1 VLEHAASENRPNAT
15 RCPRREARSPR
26 GFSSSALGL
35 AVVLSTLGA
44 SPAYADST
52 SGVDSALFRPS
63 YDTGGILSIEGARLM
78 PKRDLSLKLHF
89 GYAQAPLDAAV
100 PGIGG
105 MANTESD
112 SILDTLM
119 TVDMTFGMSITNRVA
134 IGFDMGAY
142 RTSTGSGYGD
152 RGRYGG
158 GGMITQPST
167 GLISLRPLSNID
179 QSADPTD
186 GAAYLGDGLSGPLD
200 VRAAIKIGLM
210 QEPKLALAFIGTV
223 GLPFGD
229 DHMLLGDKN
238 LVYEPKL
245 ALEFRPDRIQQTRFV
260 ANAGARIRSRSV
272 LEAYDTSDPMAT
284 SDDAKVFLDVG
295 SEALIGAG
303 GMYELTP
310 RAVAALEA
318 QALIPLP
325 TSIGYGGCR
334 RFNGLACKGIDSD
347 DYFAGAKAGDLTII
361 AALGMMLRL
370 SADVAADLMISTGQ
384 LGARGDDFRITTGII
399 WAPQP
404 EGVAAP
410 GRNDRDGD
418 GIPDSVDA
426 CAEETE
432 DKDGHQDED
441 GCADPDNDGDG
452 IADADDGCA
461 NEPEDK
467 DGFQDSDGCPERDN
481 ENDGVADAA
490 DKCPNEA
497 EDKDGFEDDD
507 GCPDQ
512 DNDGDGMPDDTDKC
526 PNDAETVNGFEDAD
540 GCPDV
545 RATTGPEER
554 PDRIDLKGQPIVFD
568 RTGKLTQATRTL
580 LAQVATIIK
589 NRKLTIRI
597 EVHVAL
603 GTKSNA
609 AAAIR
614 TQKTKDKQAAQRRAA
629 TIQEFLVSQGVAG
642 TQLQAVGIG
651 SDRPLGNTT
660 PTDPINDRVDLIK
673 AQQGGTP

>member
-1 VLEHAASENRPNAT
+1 MQRLKP
-15 RCPRREARSPR
+15 
-26 GFSSSALGL
+26 F
-35 AVVLSTLGA
+35 VVLCTLGA
-44 SPAYADST
+44 PAAHAEPT
-52 SGVDSALFRPS
+52 SGVDSALFRPA
-63 YDTGGILSIEGARLM
+63 YDTGGIFAVEGARLM
-78 PKRDLSLKLHF
+78 PKHDLSLKLHF
-89 GYAQAPLDAAV
+89 GYAQAPLDAPV

-105 MANTESD
+105 AGNTESD

-158 GGMITQPST
+158 GGMVTMPST

-179 QSADPTD
+179 PSADPSDTN
-186 GAAYLGDGLSGPLD
+186 AYLGDGLSGPLD
-200 VRAAIKIGLM
+200 VRAGLKIGLL
-210 QEPKLALAFIGTV
+210 QEPKMALAFVGTI

-229 DHMLLGDKN
+229 DQMLLGDAN

-245 ALEFRPDRIQQTRFV
+245 AFELRANRIQQTRFV
-260 ANAGARIRSRSV
+260 ANAGARIRTRSV
-272 LEAYDTSDPMAT
+272 LEAYDPMAPMENT
-284 SDDAKVFLDVG
+284 PDDAKVFLDVG
-295 SEALIGAG
+295 SEAVVGAG

-310 RAVAALEA
+310 RAVAAVEA
-318 QALIPLP
+318 QAFIPLP
-325 TSIGYGGCR
+325 SKIGYGHCK
-334 RFNGLACKGIDSD
+334 RFNGLSCSGIGSD
-347 DYFAGAKAGDLTII
+347 DYVTGAKAGDLTVM

-370 SADVAADLMISTGQ
+370 SADVTADVVISTGQ
-384 LGARGDDFRITTGII
+384 LGARGDDFRITTGVI

-410 GRNDRDGD
+410 GRNDKDGD
-418 GIPDSVDA
+418 GLPDSVDA
-426 CAEETE
+426 CPDETE
-432 DKDGHQDED
+432 DKDGYQDED

-481 ENDGVADAA
+481 ENDGVPDAA

-512 DNDGDGMPDDTDKC
+512 DNDGDGLPDDTDKC

-554 PDRIDLKGQPIVFD
+554 PDRIDLKGQPIGFD
-568 RTGKLTQATRTL
+568 KAGKLTPASRAL
-580 LAQVATIIK
+580 LTQVATIIK

-614 TQKTKDKQAAQRRAA
+614 AQKPKDKQAAQRRAA
-629 TIQEFLVSQGVAG
+629 AIQEYLVSQGVGA

-651 SDRPLGNTT
+651 SDRPLGTAT
-660 PTDPINDRVDLIK
+660 ATDPINDRVDLIK